1 MTWLAHRLRKVQS
14 PGEVDSRHC
23 PPPAQNQTT
32 PFKSPEYLD
41 HVFQMQFYVL
51 PGASNYPFSWLT
63 GQETYAFLP
72 IALSSFSF
80 LSYCTV
86 PTPLLKTFQNTNC
99 FPNALRSHPPQ
110 SAFDWSSSMFS
121 LSLPFLSNAPS
132 SPPGNLPQQG
142 VHGRYISQPLLL
154 WLPWSKVGLGTEFL
168 IQNHSLPESGK
179 GGGLRAMAVRLRS
192 LPPVTFSSTL
202 LAFTRGLIQLGCG
215 VLVEEWTHHIGYLPL
230 LSPRGPSLAGKAHL
244 ELCVLVKTSNWL

>member
-1 MTWLAHRLRKVQS
+1 MTWLAHHLRKVQS

-86 PTPLLKTFQNTNC
+86 PTPLLKAFQTRANC

-110 SAFDWSSSMFS
+110 IVFDWSSSMFS
-121 LSLPFLSNAPS
+121 LSLLFLLNAPS

-168 IQNHSLPESGK
+168 IQNHSLPPWQCGWEVYHQSRFRPRCW
-179 GGGLRAMAVRLRS
+179 LSPEVWYSWAAVC
-192 LPPVTFSSTL
+192 L
-202 LAFTRGLIQLGCG
+202 LKNGLIVSGTCRSFPPG
-215 VLVEEWTHHIGYLPL
+215 ALP
-230 LSPRGPSLAGKAHL
+230 
-244 ELCVLVKTSNWL
+244 